1 MLTVTSFGGTNGT
14 QWFNDVWSYDP
25 RTITWTQLDCIGY
38 IPAPREGHSAAL
50 VGDVMYIFG
59 GRTEEGADL
68 GDLAAF
74 RITSRRW
81 YTFQNMGPS
90 PSPRSGHSMTAFGK
104 QIVVLAGEPSSAPR
118 DAGELSLVYMLDTVK
133 IRYPNDQQIQ
143 QTPTGERVPGNRR
156 PSAERQVPQLRGPIP
171 RDGAREVPAGNDA
184 LRRKFSGSRESM
196 TNREAVQGMG
206 PRGPDMSMNGPPH
219 GMPHGPPPQGPP
231 PGPGSRM
238 ARSGASQSPG
248 PPPLQQAPQPRP
260 NGVAPVIGAGS
271 AGSRSRTPT
280 RDARSPY
287 GQQIDTTRT
296 ESYEKEQSSPV
307 VSPISGESPRG
318 PLNNRSV
325 SPIMNGR
332 RTPTAQQPQKIM
344 NPMVDSEEAQVMDA
358 GGVRSRSRQAAPED
372 SYEDIQ
378 NFPTPSQQP
387 PREPSPFDDGADE
400 TPPSRNYMRQESRN
414 QESRNIVGQ
423 DIPDPEEMRQR
434 QQLEEL
440 ANQQEA
446 LISELEASRTR
457 NAWFESELAL
467 AREAGYQPNASENSF
482 LDQDKAGQSFD
493 DDDRPLVEALIAMRA
508 QLAEVQGSLDAR
520 VNAAAQEVA
529 AVEQQRD
536 VAIREAAYA
545 KAKLAAHGGAGS
557 VANTPQ
563 SEGASRDLDNED
575 RSSDIGR
582 KLAVALATQ
591 NELRATIQAMTAEIQ
606 TEKQARELAEG
617 TAEVAQKRVTD
628 FEQSYNPGELESLR
642 RELHETSMAA
652 RNHATQ
658 RTEAHSRA
666 ELLEVDKNDIS
677 RRLDEALENANQHS
691 VTFASL
697 HEAVTSSNDKTSLL
711 ERKLEEERGQRES
724 LEQKLLQLRAEHEE
738 RTAELDATSRRLRD
752 AEELADN
759 HANEART
766 HRTAVLSGL
775 ETLKMRSPDTRSD
788 PMAEERVVLL
798 KQQVENAH
806 NLLRQHQTEADTAAE
821 KLRGAEERI
830 AGLEAYQEQTSR
842 ENLNVRKQMQDT
854 VREHQV
860 LQGKHNDILQHFE
873 SHQRDTSALTV
884 QHNALK
890 ELLDER
896 GASRGSR
903 LDTPEQNRLKDVEQ
917 QLEDSLR
924 AHEETRSTA
933 ETRMQEAD
941 QGYREKLEQ
950 LEADYQSAVHYV
962 KGTEKMLK
970 RMKDELQK
978 YKGENRDLRKELDSA
993 NSRSERSLDPE
1004 AAAEWEQERQQ
1015 LRREI
1020 DEMQESVKDT
1030 VFQLERQMEGVQ
1042 SELYEAQRQRDF
1054 YRHNND
1060 QAQQQM
1066 SQLEHQA
1073 RSELD
1078 QLKSENS
1085 MLESRAMDAEQKVTL
1100 LLDQVGNSVTN
1111 YRRQSQQMQMTNG
1124 HAAHSRN
1131 QSSISTLPPG
1141 VRAHDSTSTDGTFN
1155 LATSP
1160 TDPLH
1165 NNNNNNNNR
1174 NSIALDSLA
1183 SELETLRT
1191 HWEGTHRNYRTSS
1204 QFDFERTPTSASIG
1218 NEGLLSDSLAN
1229 WRKRLEAEE
1238 REKEAERRE
1247 GRAPV
1252 RDDSP
1257 SASASERGSSPVGA
1271 PATSSTAMGGG
1282 GGGGGG
1288 VGGGIRPTLKSNES
1302 EVTGLTRGMPGALRD
1317 ESSDEDEEEGV
1328 GGLGQGQQR
1337 LRGQQQQQQQ
1347 RGVVS

>member
-1 MLTVTSFGGTNGT
+1 MGMERRVPGRWYPNRVKAKPGAIGQTPVQTPGGSVNHSITNSINGVGGKTPSPDHGQGKDVQGGEGPAEVQQVSIRGHSGAFIHLIPTKSISSVWRSCQCSGFQKGDVYLMGGLVNGTTVKGDLWMIEAGVATLACYPVGTTYEGPGPVSATPVCSLECLYRFGGDTKMDDRDKLDDTLYLLNTCSKIYVFGG
-14 QWFNDVWSYDP
+14 QVEGYFFNDLNLLSISMLFKPPIVGGKYSLKIQMTED
-25 RTITWTQLDCIGY
+25 RQR
-38 IPAPREGHSAAL
+38 AGHSAAL

-118 DAGELSLVYMLDTVK
+118 DAGELSLVYMLDTAK

-156 PSAERQVPQLRGPIP
+156 PSAERQAPQLRGPIP
-171 RDGAREVPAGNDA
+171 RDGARSAW
-184 LRRKFSGSRESM
+184 
-196 TNREAVQGMG
+196 EAVQGMG
-206 PRGPDMSMNGPPH
+206 PRGPDMKYDERPPH

-238 ARSGASQSPG
+238 ARSAAQSPG

-260 NGVAPVIGAGS
+260 NGVAPVMGAGS

-287 GQQIDTTRT
+287 GQQIDTSRT
-296 ESYEKEQSSPV
+296 ESYEKEHGSPV

-318 PLNNRSV
+318 ALNNRSV
-325 SPIMNGR
+325 SPILNGR
-332 RTPTAQQPQKIM
+332 RTPTAQQPQKMM
-344 NPMVDSEEAQVMDA
+344 NPMVDPEEAQIMDA

-372 SYEDIQ
+372 SYEEIQ

-414 QESRNIVGQ
+414 QESRNQESRNIVRQ
-423 DIPDPEEMRQR
+423 DIPDPEEMRQH

-446 LISELEASRTR
+446 LIGELETARTR
-457 NAWFESELAL
+457 NAWFLSRNWLLPEKLAISRMSL
-467 AREAGYQPNASENSF
+467 KIHF
-482 LDQDKAGQSFD
+482 LSMTK
-493 DDDRPLVEALIAMRA
+493 
-508 QLAEVQGSLDAR
+508 LDLLMLG

-529 AVEQQRD
+529 AIEQQRD

-563 SEGASRDLDNED
+563 SEGVRDMESED
-575 RSSDIGR
+575 RSSDIGQ
-582 KLAVALATQ
+582 LAVALATQ

-606 TEKQARELAEG
+606 SEKQARELAEG
-617 TAEVAQKRVTD
+617 TAEVAQKRVAD

-642 RELHETSMAA
+642 RELHETSKAA
-652 RNHATQ
+652 RDHATQ
-658 RTEAHSRA
+658 KTEAHSRA
-666 ELLEVDKNDIS
+666 ELLEVDKNDLS

-711 ERKLEEERGQRES
+711 ERKLEEERGPREN

-752 AEELADN
+752 AEELAEN

-830 AGLEAYQEQTSR
+830 AGLEAYQEQASP
-842 ENLNVRKQMQDT
+842 
-854 VREHQV
+854 
-860 LQGKHNDILQHFE
+860 LQSKHNDILQHFE

-896 GASRGSR
+896 GASRASR
-903 LDTPEQNRLKDVEQ
+903 RDTPEQNRLKDIEQ

-993 NSRSERSLDPE
+993 HSRSERSLDPE

-1066 SQLEHQA
+1066 SQLQHQA

-1111 YRRQSQQMQMTNG
+1111 YRRQSQQMMTNG
-1124 HAAHSRN
+1124 HAHSRN
-1131 QSSISTLPPG
+1131 QSSIST
-1141 VRAHDSTSTDGTFN
+1141 RAHDSTSTDATFN
-1155 LATSP
+1155 LGASP
-1160 TDPLH
+1160 P
-1165 NNNNNNNNR
+1165 
-1174 NSIALDSLA
+1174 
-1183 SELETLRT
+1183 
-1191 HWEGTHRNYRTSS
+1191 
-1204 QFDFERTPTSASIG
+1204 
-1218 NEGLLSDSLAN
+1218 
-1229 WRKRLEAEE
+1229 
-1238 REKEAERRE
+1238 
-1247 GRAPV
+1247 
-1252 RDDSP
+1252 
-1257 SASASERGSSPVGA
+1257 
-1271 PATSSTAMGGG
+1271 PAIPSSTPP
-1282 GGGGGG
+1282 
-1288 VGGGIRPTLKSNES
+1288 PTTATPSL
-1302 EVTGLTRGMPGALRD
+1302 
-1317 ESSDEDEEEGV
+1317 
-1328 GGLGQGQQR
+1328 
-1337 LRGQQQQQQQ
+1337 
-1347 RGVVS
+1347 